1 MITALAFAVQVPT
14 PLPTGEIFC
23 RVTYFLL
30 AGRNNFRYIFGCSR
44 GRTESKCERG
54 SQLTMEKTKIV
65 ENRRDR
71 RESSINDLF
80 ALGQMISRS
89 RCVAQMCEN
98 KMGKVGKMGKTGKT
112 GRLTVDSA
120 ALLHPDQEPE
130 MLKLKCWRL
139 STKARDESES

>member
-30 AGRNNFRYIFGCSR
+30 AGWNCFRYIFGCS
-44 GRTESKCERG
+44 GSETESKSEHG
-54 SQLTMEKTKIV
+54 SQLTMEKTKMV
-65 ENRRDR
+65 ENSRDR
-71 RESSINDLF
+71 RESSIIDLF
-80 ALGQMISRS
+80 ALGQMISWS

-98 KMGKVGKMGKTGKT
+98 QI
-112 GRLTVDSA
+112 GRLTVDSS

-130 MLKLKCWRL
+130 MLELKCWN
-139 STKARDESES
+139 